1 MWNESGELC
10 CIGTD
15 ESFFMLR
22 FSPADVEKAK
32 EQPDLITEDGIEDAF
47 EVCNHFSETCQKL
60 DGMRIIL

>member
-47 EVCNHFSETCQKL
+47 EVCNNSRRNLSKAL
-60 DGMRIIL
+60 